1 MKYWKVTCTNQFCG
15 CNETFYFEAKNED
28 EAECIGSD
36 YLEDEYSFYFPDER
50 FVDMENEEEI
60 EDYYND
66 LMYWVEEISKEEY
79 DEATAD
85 YL

>member
-1 MKYWKVTCTNQFCG
+1 MKYWKVTCSNQFAG
-15 CNETFYFEAKNED
+15 CDETFYFEAKNEA

-36 YLEDEYSFYFPDER
+36 FLEDEYSFYNPDER
-50 FVDMENEEEI
+50 FIDMDNEEEV

-66 LMYWVEEISKEEY
+66 LMYWVKEISKEEY